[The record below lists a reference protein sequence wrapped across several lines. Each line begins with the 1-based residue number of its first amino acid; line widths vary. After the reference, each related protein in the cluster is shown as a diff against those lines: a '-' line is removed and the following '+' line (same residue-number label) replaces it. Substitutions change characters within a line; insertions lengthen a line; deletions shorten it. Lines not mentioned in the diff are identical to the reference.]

1 MLLIGVIEDN
11 DDLRESI
18 TRYIFNENELVLVFS
33 VTCIED
39 WLNFKKKSVV
49 VPDIILLDIKLPGIS
64 GVDGILLIK
73 QFYKSSKIII
83 ISGLNDP
90 KIIWDSMLNG
100 ANGFLVKPFR
110 MLEVKE
116 KIQIITEGGT
126 YLDPTL
132 LSKVIEREQRNVYET
147 EVNRLIKMGF
157 TKRELQLAELLIK
170 GYSYKDIAAIL
181 SISYTTVN
189 SHIKHI
195 YSKTNVNSKSAFIAQ
210 LLNEQKT
217 VF

>member
-1 MLLIGVIEDN
+1 MFLIGIIEDN

-18 TRYIFNENELVLVFS
+18 TRYILNENELVLVFS
-33 VTCIED
+33 FSCIEE
-39 WLNFKKKSVV
+39 WLNFKKKSAV

-64 GVDGILLIK
+64 GVDGILIIK

-83 ISGLNDP
+83 ISGLNDT
-90 KIIWDSMLNG
+90 KTIWDSMLNG

-110 MLEVKE
+110 MLELRE
-116 KIQIITEGGT
+116 KIQIVTEGGT
-126 YLDPTL
+126 YLDPTI
-132 LSKVIEREQRNVYET
+132 LSKIIEREQRNIYET
-147 EVNRLIKMGF
+147 VVSRLINTGF
-157 TKRELQLAELLIK
+157 TKRELQLAELLLK

-195 YSKTNVNSKSAFIAQ
+195 YNKTNVNSKSAFIAL
-210 LLNEQKT
+210 LLNEQKI